1 MATSVAITAMKPSSA
16 MEVSAIS
23 TESVPGVEPSIAMEV
38 MAIAKPTFTMKS
50 AFAME
55 LPTAPAIM
63 IPSAVEVPAP
73 IEAAAIIAA
82 TVKAAAV
89 VAAMPIIS
97 VKPRAD
103 PDKRAIDEP
112 FGSVVAIRRARKGIV
127 VIIPVRANWRRAVIS
142 RTVVGIV
149 GRPHPKTDYHSLRAR
164 KRCAKEAN
172 AK

>member
-1 MATSVAITAMKPSSA
+1 MATSVAITAM
-16 MEVSAIS
+16 
-23 TESVPGVEPSIAMEV
+23 EPSIAMEV

-63 IPSAVEVPAP
+63 IPPAVEVPVP
-73 IEAAAIIAA
+73 IEPAAIIA
-82 TVKAAAV
+82 TVKAVAV

-103 PDKRAIDEP
+103 PDKRAIGEP
-112 FGSVVAIRRARKGIV
+112 FGSVVAIRRAREGIV
-127 VIIPVRANWRRAVIS
+127 VIIPVRANWRRAIIS

-149 GRPHPKTDYHSLRAR
+149 GRPHLKTDYHSLRAR

-172 AK
+172 AE